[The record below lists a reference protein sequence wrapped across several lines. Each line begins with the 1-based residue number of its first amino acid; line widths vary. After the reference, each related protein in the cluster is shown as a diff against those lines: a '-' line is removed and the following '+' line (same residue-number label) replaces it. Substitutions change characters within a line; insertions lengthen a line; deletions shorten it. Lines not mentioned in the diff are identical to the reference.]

1 MADRVDRAEQNS
13 MVLITRVQLESPF
26 SGDLDRNMRYARRA
40 MRDSLDRWEAPFLSH
55 LLYTQVLDDN
65 DPNDREFGMACGW
78 AWLLQCSYAVFYI
91 DYGMSSGMERALEI
105 CQELDIPTVFRY
117 IGKNAQE
124 AHVTHGTHHTH

>member
-1 MADRVDRAEQNS
+1 
-13 MVLITRVQLESPF
+13 MVSITRVQLESPF

-65 DPNDREFGMACGW
+65 DPSDREQGIACGW
-78 AWLLQCSYAVFYI
+78 AWLMQCDYAVFYL
-91 DYGMSSGMERALEI
+91 DYGMSSGMQRSLDL
-105 CQELDIPTVFRY
+105 CNELNIHTVFRY
-117 IGKNAQE
+117 IGKNEQE